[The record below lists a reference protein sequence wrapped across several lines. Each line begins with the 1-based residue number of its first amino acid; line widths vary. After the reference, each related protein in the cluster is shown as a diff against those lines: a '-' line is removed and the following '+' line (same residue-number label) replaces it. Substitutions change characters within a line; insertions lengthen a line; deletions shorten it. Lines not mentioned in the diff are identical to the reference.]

1 MRVLF
6 GIILGAVLVIGA
18 AYVHDSMYASPTATP
33 PARPI
38 VNWDVAS
45 EATGN
50 TARRVRTEFNRLVG
64 R

>member
-18 AYVHDSMYASPTATP
+18 AYAHDSMYASPTATP

-45 EATGN
+45 EVTGN
-50 TARRVRTEFNRLVG
+50 SFRTVRTEFNRLLG